1 VAHIERRVRNGKT
14 TYRARYR
21 DPAGC
26 EHAKVFARKADAQR
40 FLTEMENSKLKG
52 TWTDPAL
59 GRVLFRD
66 WLGEWWATTTNLRPT
81 TRERDESLLRR
92 YALPRFGDMAL
103 VAISQRDVRAW
114 VAELSAGPL
123 APATV
128 QKAYQLLGK
137 VMGAAVDAGMVMQTP
152 CRRVPLPK
160 VEREEMR
167 FLTPAEIARL
177 ADLID
182 RRYRALVLVAAYG
195 GLRIGELAG
204 LRRGRIDLLRG
215 TVEVAEIVTEVGG
228 VLRFGPPKTRAG
240 RRTVGLPRA
249 VVDELAA
256 HLGRAEPEALV
267 FAAPQG
273 GPLRVHG
280 FRARVW
286 RPATRTAGLAGLRIH
301 DLRHTAVAL
310 WIAAGANPK
319 EVATRAGHTSV
330 SFTLDRYGHLYPEA
344 DTALRD
350 RLDALY
356 VTGEQAEPATVI
368 ELPRDRS
375 RPQRGPAIG

>member
-1 VAHIERRVRNGKT
+1 MAHIERRVRNGKT

-21 DPAGC
+21 DPAGR

-40 FLTEMENSKLKG
+40 FLTEMENHKLKG

-81 TRERDESLLRR
+81 TRERNETLLRR
-92 YALPRFGDMAL
+92 YALPRFGDVAL

-114 VAELSAGPL
+114 VAELSGRGL

-177 ADLID
+177 ADAID
-182 RRYRALVLVAAYG
+182 QRYRALVLVAAYG

-204 LRRGRIDLLRG
+204 LRRRRVDLLRG
-215 TVEVAEIVTEVGG
+215 TVEVAEIVTEAGG
-228 VLRFGPPKTRAG
+228 VLRFGPPKTGPVGERSGCPVRWLTSWPRIWSEPSRRPSSSPPPRVGRCGSTGSGLGCGG
-240 RRTVGLPRA
+240 RRP
-249 VVDELAA
+249 
-256 HLGRAEPEALV
+256 
-267 FAAPQG
+267 G
-273 GPLRVHG
+273 GPSWTACASTTCG
-280 FRARVW
+280 T
-286 RPATRTAGLAGLRIH
+286 RPSPCGSRSAP
-301 DLRHTAVAL
+301 V
-310 WIAAGANPK
+310 
-319 EVATRAGHTSV
+319 
-330 SFTLDRYGHLYPEA
+330 
-344 DTALRD
+344 
-350 RLDALY
+350 
-356 VTGEQAEPATVI
+356 
-368 ELPRDRS
+368 PRRS
-375 RPQRGPAIG
+375 RPGPAIPR